1 MCASVMACHGKG
13 GRKKKER
20 AERWGYVND
29 GVSSE
34 VRGVEGYVDDDTE
47 MYDAAQLITIFWTSI
62 GKTCVWV
69 FIKGGSGLD
78 QSM

>member
-1 MCASVMACHGKG
+1 MVRVGE
-13 GRKKKER
+13 KKKER

-47 MYDAAQLITIFWTSI
+47 MYDAAQLITNFWTSI

>member
-1 MCASVMACHGKG
+1 MCPSVMACHGKG

-20 AERWGYVND
+20 AE
-29 GVSSE
+29 
-34 VRGVEGYVDDDTE
+34 YVDDDTE
-47 MYDAAQLITIFWTSI
+47 MYDAAQLITNFWTSI